1 MASLVRSNEVA
12 GLVLNQVGDSLP
24 EEARQASK
32 LLKKV
37 DVNNDGNLIMIK
49 VKDPDP
55 ELAAEI
61 ANVWANSFE
70 TYINKLFNEQKGHL
84 MVQVRSQLEDVEF
97 QYKQSQTDLELFL
110 ASNQITILNRSIV
123 NLNQKLDNQYD
134 LLSAKYEEL
143 NLLEALLEDVYA
155 VQDQI
160 APGTTSYGAKLGD
173 MMAMANLRNN
183 SSSLAMRTRTVQ
195 NGASSAIG
203 HGSRI
208 DLQINGLP
216 VDVTEVATLEET
228 TGLVNAIETRQA
240 RVEAEIEE
248 LSAALLEPDSQ
259 LAITVSVNDSQ
270 QPIHDLIERI
280 QILQSR
286 VEAQNTEARELQEAR
301 DQAWENYKSMQR
313 KLAEVQL
320 GSQITDSV
328 VRTADFAVA
337 PLKPASPRLLLNVL
351 IGGVLGGILAVLA
364 IFGEAYWQKPTE
376 T

>member
-1 MASLVRSNEVA
+1 
-12 GLVLNQVGDSLP
+12 
-24 EEARQASK
+24 
-32 LLKKV
+32 
-37 DVNNDGNLIMIK
+37 
-49 VKDPDP
+49 
-55 ELAAEI
+55 
-61 ANVWANSFE
+61 
-70 TYINKLFNEQKGHL
+70 
-84 MVQVRSQLEDVEF
+84 
-97 QYKQSQTDLELFL
+97 
-110 ASNQITILNRSIV
+110 
-123 NLNQKLDNQYD
+123 
-134 LLSAKYEEL
+134 
-143 NLLEALLEDVYA
+143 
-155 VQDQI
+155 
-160 APGTTSYGAKLGD
+160 

>member
-1 MASLVRSNEVA
+1 
-12 GLVLNQVGDSLP
+12 
-24 EEARQASK
+24 
-32 LLKKV
+32 
-37 DVNNDGNLIMIK
+37 
-49 VKDPDP
+49 
-55 ELAAEI
+55 
-61 ANVWANSFE
+61 
-70 TYINKLFNEQKGHL
+70 
-84 MVQVRSQLEDVEF
+84 LEDVEF